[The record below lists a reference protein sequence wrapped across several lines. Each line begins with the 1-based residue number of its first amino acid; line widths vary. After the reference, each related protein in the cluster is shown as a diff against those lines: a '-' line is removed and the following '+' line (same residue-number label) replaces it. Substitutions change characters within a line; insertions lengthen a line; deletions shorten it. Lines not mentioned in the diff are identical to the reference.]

1 MNEVLEANHARS
13 LGVIVS
19 ELREELKQF
28 LNTRFRMLKAELHDG
43 LSAIRVAVPL
53 ALVTLMF
60 VVTGF
65 LLISAAVV
73 TIVAS
78 AFAGTPYAWFYGL
91 IIVGVLWFI
100 IAGIAAFFAYNGF
113 RSKPV
118 FPKRTLE
125 VLKADKTWLE
135 SETRTTNHGR
145 AA

>member
-1 MNEVLEANHARS
+1 MNEVFEANHARS

-28 LNTRFRMLKAELHDG
+28 LNTRLQMLKSELHDG
-43 LSAIRVAVPL
+43 LSAIRIALPL
-53 ALVTLMF
+53 GVLTLMF
-60 VVTGF
+60 MVTGF
-65 LLISAAVV
+65 LLITAAVV

-78 AFAGTPYAWFYGL
+78 AFAGNPYAWFFGL

-100 IAGIAAFFAYNGF
+100 LGGIAAFFAYNAF
-113 RSKPV
+113 RAKPV

-125 VLKADKTWLE
+125 VLKADKTWIE
-135 SETRTTNHGR
+135 SEARTTNYGR

>member
-1 MNEVLEANHARS
+1 MNEVFEVHQGRS
-13 LGVIVS
+13 LSDIVA

-28 LNTRFRMLKAELHDG
+28 LDTRLKMLKSELRDG
-43 LSAIRVAVPL
+43 LSAILVAVPL
-53 ALVTLMF
+53 GVVALMF

-73 TIVAS
+73 TLVAS
-78 AFAGTPYAWFYGL
+78 AFSGNAYAWFYGL

-100 IAGIAAFFAYNGF
+100 IAGISAFFAYNEF

-125 VLKADKTWLE
+125 VLKADKTWIE
-135 SETRTTNHGR
+135 SEARTTNHGR